1 MGEHPAGGSRF
12 LFEPFQYGGGT
23 QPVPFG
29 AKEFQAAQ
37 EQILQMKFDA
47 VEVRL
52 VRIEALMERMER
64 RLWLTVYGVVATIL
78 AQAIKT
84 LLTMTPGGM

>member
-29 AKEFQAAQ
+29 AKEFHAAQ
-37 EQILQMKFDA
+37 EQILQGDA
-47 VEVRL
+47 VCARSLDLLARHVHRRSGRCPVRHL
-52 VRIEALMERMER
+52 DDPSFGHVLFFHRFSIHSF
-64 RLWLTVYGVVATIL
+64 TH
-78 AQAIKT
+78 
-84 LLTMTPGGM
+84 